1 MIIKTFVK
9 RTLLLIATLFLV
21 TLLAFLAFSIIPGD
35 PTDTILG
42 LNATEEQVAALR
54 AELGLD
60 LPLWKRY
67 VNWVSGFAAGD
78 FGISYNFDMPVAD
91 LLADRIGPTLTLAGM
106 SFVLILLFS
115 CPLGLLAA
123 QYRGKLIDKV
133 LIISNQIS
141 MSIPNF
147 VAGIAIV
154 FLFGLVLN
162 WFQPGGYIAPSA
174 GLAAHLLYML
184 FPALAIALPKSAMT
198 AKMLRSSILSE
209 EGADYIRTA
218 YSKGNSR
225 FSVLWHH
232 VLRNAMIPIISF
244 LTTTIAELVA
254 GSIVI
259 EKVFSIPGMG
269 QMLVSSISNRDYP
282 VVQAIIVLVALVVVL
297 CNFLADILYRIIDP
311 RLKGR

>member
-1 MIIKTFVK
+1 MIKTLIK
-9 RTLLLIATLFLV
+9 RTLLLIATIFLV
-21 TLLAFLAFSIIPGD
+21 TVLAFLAFSIIPGD

-42 LNATEEQVAALR
+42 LNATEEQVAALH

-67 VNWVSGFAAGD
+67 INWVSGFIAGD
-78 FGISYNFDMPVAD
+78 FGISYNFDMPVAE

-106 SFVLILLFS
+106 AFVLILLIAF
-115 CPLGLLAA
+115 PIGLLAA
-123 QYRGKLIDKV
+123 QHRGKWLDKILIV
-133 LIISNQIS
+133 CNQIS
-141 MSIPNF
+141 MSVPNF

-162 WFQPGGYIAPSA
+162 WFQPGGYVSPSA
-174 GLAAHLLYML
+174 GLGRYLLYML

-225 FSVLWHH
+225 FSALWRH

-244 LTTTIAELVA
+244 LTTMIAELVA

-282 VVQAIIVLVALVVVL
+282 VVQAIIVLVAFVVVL
-297 CNFLADILYRIIDP
+297 CNFLADALYRVMDP

>member
-1 MIIKTFVK
+1 MIKTFIN

-21 TLLAFLAFSIIPGD
+21 TVLAFLAFSIIPGD
-35 PTDTILG
+35 PTDAILG

-67 VNWVSGFAAGD
+67 IDWISGFAAGD
-78 FGISYNFDMPVAD
+78 FGVSYNFDMPVAD

-106 SFVLILLFS
+106 AFVLILIFAF
-115 CPLGLLAA
+115 PLGLLAA
-123 QYRGKLIDKV
+123 QYKGKWPDKILIV
-133 LIISNQIS
+133 SNQIS

-147 VAGIAIV
+147 VMGIAIV

-162 WFQPGGYIAPSA
+162 WFQPGGYVSPEA
-174 GLAAHLLYML
+174 GLGNYILYMI

-209 EGADYIRTA
+209 ENAAYIRTA

-225 FSVLWHH
+225 FTALWHH

-244 LTTTIAELVA
+244 LTTTVAELVA

-282 VVQAIIVLVALVVVL
+282 VVQAIIVLIALVVVL
-297 CNFLADILYRIIDP
+297 CNFLADILYRVMDP